1 MDNYD
6 DYCDTELCLSPGG
19 AVAARRHLHPTSNSN
34 TTTTTTT
41 TTINSGSL
49 YKMMDKSEG
58 NNQQIT
64 IFYGG
69 RMCTCDVTEIQARA
83 IICMAKR
90 DMEER
95 MARCNNNK
103 AGDSSSEPSTQ
114 PPQLIN
120 PGLSMK
126 RSLHHFLEKRK
137 ARISPP

>member
-1 MDNYD
+1 MYA
-6 DYCDTELCLSPGG
+6 CF
-19 AVAARRHLHPTSNSN
+19 
-34 TTTTTTT
+34 
-41 TTINSGSL
+41 SL
-49 YKMMDKSEG
+49 YNMMDKSEG

-90 DMEER
+90 NMEER
-95 MARCNNNK
+95 MAQCNNNNNNNNNNG
-103 AGDSSSEPSTQ
+103 GDSSSEPSQ